1 MKKQPEAGVSK
12 ACRRTKQGA
21 KFLEARL
28 IKRNM
33 KKQTILDQVRVA
45 SPCLARWEDM
55 AGDDRTRFCRQCSK
69 NVFNFSAMTRVEV
82 ETMIREKEGRLCG
95 RFYQRP
101 DGRMLTADC
110 PTGARRRRNRLAR
123 FGAAIFAA
131 MMFLV
136 NGCTTRRTPPVMG
149 KIAPLPTNSK
159 MGKTVLMGDVMYVP
173 TPLETKQK

>member
-1 MKKQPEAGVSK
+1 MK
-12 ACRRTKQGA
+12 
-21 KFLEARL
+21 
-28 IKRNM
+28 N
-33 KKQTILDQVRVA
+33 QTILDQVRVA
-45 SPCLARWEDM
+45 SPCHARWEDM

-82 ETMIREKEGRLCG
+82 EKMIREKEGRLCG

-110 PTGARRRRNRLAR
+110 PTGVRRRRNRLAR

-136 NGCTTRRTPPVMG
+136 NGCTTRRIKMGEVCVPQTNSPSATMG
-149 KIAPLPTNSK
+149 K
-159 MGKTVLMGDVMYVP
+159 VLMGDVMYVP
-173 TPLETKQK
+173 SPSEPNQK